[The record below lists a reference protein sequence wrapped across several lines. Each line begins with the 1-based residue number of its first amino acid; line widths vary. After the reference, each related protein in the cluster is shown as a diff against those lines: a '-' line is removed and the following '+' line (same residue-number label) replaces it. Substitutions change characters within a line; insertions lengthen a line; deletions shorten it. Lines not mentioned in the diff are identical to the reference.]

1 MRDAFAYGFAV
12 SCMTFAHPD
21 WLWLLLLAP
30 ILLVGKMWAD
40 VRASRTVDSF
50 VAKRLREVLVLGESP
65 WRSRLVYWFQLL
77 AMICFI
83 VTLCR
88 PQWGEEKRELK
99 ETGRNIL
106 VAIDTS
112 RSMLATDVSP
122 DRLTRSKL
130 AAQDLLASLP
140 GDRVGLIA
148 FSGQAYL
155 QAPLTTDHDAVTE
168 SIQALDTTSVPQGGS
183 DIAKALRIAIEAVE
197 KSPARNHGLIIFSD
211 GGDPS
216 QAISFYSKQAKE
228 KRILV
233 LAVGVGTEAGSLIPD
248 PDPSRPGDYIRDQQG
263 NVVQTKL
270 DSTILQQ
277 IATATGGRYLKLG
290 AQPLTRGLVNDILS
304 ALDRQQDTSKEERK
318 PIERFRWPLSFG
330 IVFLMFAWL
339 IRPSD
344 RARRLNPVLAA
355 VVFSSCLTQP
365 AAADASSLASM
376 FGSLFQRR
384 EAEVSAE
391 AKEAYEGALYEK
403 ARDLY
408 ARLLGDKPPAA
419 EKQELAYGLG
429 ATSRQLKDYDRAV
442 DAFSEALESHDSS
455 LQNRAHRGLA
465 HTLYDQGDRALA
477 KQPQFAIRAWTD
489 SIRHFDAA
497 LAIKEDAEARENRD
511 FVKKRLDELKEQEEQ
526 KKQQQKKKGN
536 KKDGQ
541 QGGEGKEGDESEQEG
556 QKGKKGQQGKE
567 QGKDKKDG
575 EKGDEE
581 GKKDKGGKGE
591 EEEGK
596 EGQGKEQLPEGQIAA
611 GQGGEKPDQEEEQQS
626 ERELAESERN
636 EMTGFSRNEA
646 RAFLRTY
653 ADDQKA
659 AQLRQQRRE
668 PVNGKDW

>member
-1 MRDAFAYGFAV
+1 
-12 SCMTFAHPD
+12 MTFAHPD

-30 ILLVGKMWAD
+30 ILLLGKVWAD
-40 VRASRTVDSF
+40 ARASRTVDSF

-65 WRSRLVYWFQLL
+65 WRSWLVYKFQLL
-77 AMICFI
+77 ALICFI

-99 ETGRNIL
+99 ETGRNIII
-106 VAIDTS
+106 AIDTS

-148 FSGQAYL
+148 FAGQAYL
-155 QAPLTTDHDAVTE
+155 QAPLTTDHDAVVE

-183 DIAKALRIAIEAVE
+183 DITKALRIAIEAVE

-211 GGDPS
+211 GGEPAP
-216 QAISFYSKQAKE
+216 AIPFYSKQAADKH
-228 KRILV
+228 ILV

-248 PDPSRPGDYIRDQQG
+248 PDPSRPGDFIRDQQG
-263 NVVQTKL
+263 NVVQSKL
-270 DSTILQQ
+270 DSSILQQ
-277 IATATGGRYLKLG
+277 IVTNTGGRYLKLG
-290 AQPLTRGLVNDILS
+290 AQPITRALVNDILA

-318 PIERFRWPLSFG
+318 PIERFRWPLSLG
-330 IVFLMFAWL
+330 IFFLMFAWL

-344 RARRLNPVLAA
+344 RARRLNPALAA
-355 VVFSSCLTQP
+355 LVFSTCLPQTGS
-365 AAADASSLASM
+365 AADARVFESI
-376 FGSLFQRR
+376 FGSLFQRP
-384 EAEVSAE
+384 EAEASAE
-391 AKEAYEGALYEK
+391 AKQAYEGGLFEK

-419 EKQELAYGLG
+419 EKSELSYGLG
-429 ATSRQLKDYDRAV
+429 ATAHRMKDYDRAV
-442 DAFSEALESHDSS
+442 DAFSGALESPDSS

-465 HTLYDQGDRALA
+465 HTLYDQGDRSLA
-477 KQPQFAIRAWTD
+477 KQPQFTIRAWTD

-497 LAIKEDAEARENRD
+497 LALKDDPEARENRE
-511 FVKKRLDELKEQEEQ
+511 FVKQRLEELKEQEEQ
-526 KKQQQKKKGN
+526 KKQQQKKKGD

-541 QGGEGKEGDESEQEG
+541 EGGEGKEGDESEQEG
-556 QKGKKGQQGKE
+556 QKGKKGKQGKE
-567 QGKDKKDG
+567 QGKDQKDG
-575 EKGDEE
+575 EKGDEQ

-596 EGQGKEQLPEGQIAA
+596 EGKGKEQLPEGQIAA
-611 GQGGEKPDQEEEQQS
+611 GQGGEKPEDDGEQQ
-626 ERELAESERN
+626 EQREMAESERN

-653 ADDQKA
+653 ADDQKS

-668 PVNGKDW
+668 PANGKDW